1 MQELSTVW
9 WMCNAESQQIIWGWK
24 WGHLHLCLILK
35 VHCGL
40 IHVRNLVEKHHKET
54 VCMTLASCSCSW
66 CHSRGRLKTPRYF
79 LCLETSCHYIQST
92 LVIHVHYRGTLY
104 WRLWKNLCLQVVK
117 MENSPRKCEIVNY
130 AVHSDSLGVCKMQ
143 CQSYQWSMYE
153 NVATAVLFT
162 GGNGDNCMHIMM
174 QKIQQT
180 LYFCRNT
187 DIGSQCA
194 WP

>member
-9 WMCNAESQQIIWGWK
+9 WMCNEESQQIIWRWK
-24 WGHLHLCLILK
+24 WGQLHLCLILK
-35 VHCGL
+35 VHC
-40 IHVRNLVEKHHKET
+40 VRNLVEKHHKET

-66 CHSRGRLKTPRYF
+66 HSHGRLKTPRYF

-143 CQSYQWSMYE
+143 LSVKVINAVSKLSMKCVWKCSDCCFVYWWKWGQLHAHYDAK
-153 NVATAVLFT
+153 NPTNFVL
-162 GGNGDNCMHIMM
+162 
-174 QKIQQT
+174 
-180 LYFCRNT
+180 L
-187 DIGSQCA
+187 
-194 WP
+194 